1 MAALTDKQIDDMS
14 KGDLAKACKA
24 RGIKHGKLSL
34 LQQREALKKQKDEP
48 APKEKKAREK
58 GDREPRGKMAL
69 AIDIFTK
76 NKDKPR
82 KEVLKLFQDKAKLT
96 KAGSAT
102 YYALIQKR
110 TKEAKS

>member
-1 MAALTDKQIDDMS
+1 MSALTDKQIDEMS
-14 KGDLAKACKA
+14 KGDLGKACKA

-69 AIDIFTK
+69 AIDIFEK

-82 KEVLKLFQDKAKLT
+82 KEVLNLFQDRAKLT

-110 TKEAKS
+110 LKGAKS

>member
-1 MAALTDKQIDDMS
+1 MPALTNDQIDEMS
-14 KGDLAKACKA
+14 KSDLAKACKA
-24 RGIKHGKLSL
+24 RGIKYGKMSL
-34 LQQREALKKQKDEP
+34 MQQRDALKANKEEP
-48 APKEKKAREK
+48 KPKEKKQREK

-69 AIDIFTK
+69 AIDLYTK

-82 KEVLKLFQDKAKLT
+82 KEIIKLFQDKAKLT

-110 TKEAKS
+110 IKGAKS

>member
-1 MAALTDKQIDDMS
+1 MAQLTDKQIDDMNRA
-14 KGDLAKACKA
+14 DLAKACKA

-34 LQQREALKKQKDEP
+34 MQQRDALKANKDEP
-48 APKEKKAREK
+48 KPKEKKVREK
-58 GDREPRGKMAL
+58 GNREPRGKMAL
-69 AIDIFTK
+69 AIDLFQK

-82 KEVLKLFQDKAKLT
+82 KEIIKLFQEKAKLT

-110 TKEAKS
+110 LRGGK